1 MVSARGA
8 YEMEAHDLY
17 NAKRKQAF
25 YSLAGMCRIVRKI
38 NVSGLRSPH
47 IVKEHRL
54 SFPVEFTHLLPIINV
69 PVCRKLRVE
78 SYRFS
83 DGLQDSFCTI
93 QGNIS
98 HPVLLSVWRH
108 GNSDTFCARMV
119 QTELPH

>member
-8 YEMEAHDLY
+8 YEIRTHDLY
-17 NAKRKQAF
+17 NAKRKQAC
-25 YSLAGMCRIVRKI
+25 YGLAGMCRIVRKI

-98 HPVLLSVWRH
+98 HPVPLH
-108 GNSDTFCARMV
+108 D
-119 QTELPH
+119 